1 MNPTQAKK
9 TVLVSMLALV
19 AIAVYRGKA
28 NDGTTYKRVWGT
40 GVVGLALSIV
50 ADFAPTVAGPF
61 AALVVLGSLTNGG
74 DAAIQNLLGG
84 ITKAG
89 ATTGTS
95 PAGTAPATTSSGGS
109 K

>member
-28 NDGTTYKRVWGT
+28 GDGQTYKRVWGT